1 MSPEERQLLAA
12 LFERTRSAANAARDR
27 DAESFIDAAIRE
39 QPYAPYLLA
48 QAVVL
53 QEKGLEAASARIR
66 DLEDHVARL
75 QQGQN
80 SAAPAESGG
89 FLGGLGSIFG
99 HAPEQPRPPQ
109 PQAGDAFAQTVDR
122 DSRQGRLY
130 DDYDRNNPPQ
140 RSAPWG
146 QQQPQYDPRMAAP
159 APAAGPW
166 GQATSGGG
174 GFLKGALG
182 AAAGVAGG
190 VLLADTL
197 RGAFGSHMSGLGL
210 GSPFGLGATGQP
222 PVEETVVNNYY
233 VDDNRQ
239 PSDNT
244 DADPGFDD
252 TPVDDSDDSDYV

>member
-1 MSPEERQLLAA
+1 MSPEERQLLTA
-12 LFERTRSAANAARDR
+12 LFERTRAAANAPRDR
-27 DAESFIDAAIRE
+27 DAENLIDSAVRE

-48 QAVVL
+48 QAVIL

-66 DLEDHVARL
+66 DLEDQVARL
-75 QQGQN
+75 QQGHDGP
-80 SAAPAESGG
+80 APAESGG

-99 HAPEQPRPPQ
+99 RAPEQARPPQ
-109 PQAGDAFAQTVDR
+109 PHSGDAFAQTVDH

-140 RSAPWG
+140 RTAPWG
-146 QQQPQYDPRMAAP
+146 QQPPQYDPRMAAP
-159 APAAGPW
+159 AAAGPW
-166 GQATSGGG
+166 GQAASGGG
-174 GFLKGALG
+174 SFLKGALG

-210 GSPFGLGATGQP
+210 GSPFGFGSTGQP

-233 VDDNRQ
+233 MDDNRQ
-239 PSDNT
+239 PSDDT
-244 DADPGFDD
+244 DTDPGFDD